1 MEKGVYE
8 LGEGN
13 PVIAGIKDEKTHRK
27 KRGFRVSSPKTAL
40 SLQLDKVFI
49 PV

>member
-1 MEKGVYE
+1 MNGKTDCCKG
-8 LGEGN
+8 
-13 PVIAGIKDEKTHRK
+13 IAGIKDEKTHRK